1 MENLKSSNI
10 PTGLSRSETMFHI
23 AKEQSNLK
31 FLLGSQDYTK
41 SDVVNNVAGAMAGD
55 AAANKTTVAILKRNE
70 PAINTALQKVGA
82 STQGDIVQK
91 SVRLYN
97 VATRQ
102 NFAGG
107 LVALLTDPAII
118 TAIISLVAFLV
129 GKLKKSPTGIENS
142 FDNGTSGLGVAES
155 GNVSGTDWVQFVK
168 DFVSGKTANDYKS
181 VSNTIMYSIIGGFA
195 ALVILVLWL
204 ANKK

>member
-129 GKLKKSPTGIENS
+129 GKLKKSPVGIENS
-142 FDNGTSGLGVAES
+142 FDNGTSGLGVAEN

-181 VSNTIMYSIIGGFA
+181 TSNIIMYSIIGGFA